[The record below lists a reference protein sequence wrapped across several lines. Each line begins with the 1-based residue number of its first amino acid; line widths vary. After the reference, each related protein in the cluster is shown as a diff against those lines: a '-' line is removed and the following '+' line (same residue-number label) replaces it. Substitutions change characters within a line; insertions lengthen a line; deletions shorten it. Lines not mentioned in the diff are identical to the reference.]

1 MFVHLLF
8 YNHIKDYHHMLFTTT
23 SDPISYEIT
32 QLESCLFLYFWFLH
46 CNQMHPLAG
55 THKTWTPNL
64 DPQSG
69 PQSGP
74 PYGPQYGPPSN
85 GVNSFECSNVNI
97 RINFSWNIWTTRA
110 FVLCASS
117 STLQKHGRC
126 IGKLIRSTVGYF
138 FKSFSVSGT
147 HPFRYFRMMWVLV
160 QIW

>member
-1 MFVHLLF
+1 MFISFRLLKAYSTGKF
-8 YNHIKDYHHMLFTTT
+8 
-23 SDPISYEIT
+23 ISGHWLQAQNEFENLNYYK
-32 QLESCLFLYFWFLH
+32 QVLGYP
-46 CNQMHPLAG
+46 Q
-55 THKTWTPNL
+55 NL

-160 QIW
+160 QI